1 VRFRKGK
8 LPESVAPSIPPR
20 LCGHIEMHQPA
31 AIMLD
36 HDKDEKNLEEG
47 SRYREEVDGNQLFR
61 RGSSGMSA
69 TAAMAASESGPC
81 ICL

>member
-1 VRFRKGK
+1 
-8 LPESVAPSIPPR
+8 
-20 LCGHIEMHQPA
+20 MHQPA

-36 HDKDEKNLEEG
+36 YDKDEKNLEEG
-47 SRYREEVDGNQLFR
+47 SPYREEVDGNQLFR

-81 ICL
+81 IC